1 MVTGAILVSPLTG
14 RGPTGLAKIIAM
26 DDNEQMLAIIA
37 RTLRAE
43 HDVSP
48 AVDGKAGLELFDRQG
63 ADLVLVDLNMPEMDG
78 MEVIRELRAR
88 QANLPIVAIS
98 GGGPFPADVN
108 LRTAEL
114 LGASAILQKPL
125 DHDKLKAVVADLLAA

>member
-1 MVTGAILVSPLTG
+1 MRSWSWVLRE

-37 RTLRAE
+37 RTLRGE
-43 HDVSP
+43 HNVSP
-48 AVDGKAGLELFDRQG
+48 AGDGKAGLALFDRQG

-78 MEVIRELRAR
+78 MEVIRALRAR
-88 QANLPIVAIS
+88 QADLPIVAIS
-98 GGGPFPADVN
+98 GGGPFPTDVN
-108 LRTAEL
+108 LKTAEL

-125 DHDKLKAVVADLLAA
+125 DHGRLRAVVADLLAD